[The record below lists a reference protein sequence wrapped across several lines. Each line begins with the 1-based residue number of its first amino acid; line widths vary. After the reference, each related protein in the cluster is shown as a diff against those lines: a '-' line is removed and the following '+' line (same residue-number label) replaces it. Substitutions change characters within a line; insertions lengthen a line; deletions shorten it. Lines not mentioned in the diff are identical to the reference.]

1 MDLTSVL
8 MLVIGLAIG
17 AAAAWFALR
26 ARASSAAA
34 DERAE
39 TAGARAELADA
50 QARVADAH
58 TRIADAQSQAA
69 EARAEAADAR
79 TQAADARTETAHVR
93 AESASLRAELARAE
107 ALAADVRTEVAEA
120 RAETAQAQ
128 SEAAEVASQ
137 LAAARAERDAA
148 RDRVAKLAE
157 DRESLVNQFKVLSGE
172 TLERQGK
179 TAEATAEQRLEKTK
193 AIIDPLTEL
202 MVKFSDRLAAVEK
215 DRVEMATEL
224 RNHVQQ
230 VQRTGE
236 HLRRETHALATAL
249 RKPQVRGSWGEMQL
263 KRVAE
268 YAGMVD
274 RCDFDLQTT
283 TTTSE
288 DRTIRPDMRVNLAD
302 GKFVYVDSKV
312 PLSAF
317 LEAHETE
324 DERVRAEKLALFGK
338 NVKSHVDQLSSKQY
352 WKSDTTTPE
361 FVVLFLPNEQFLFSA
376 LEQMP
381 DLQEYAAHR
390 DVVVATP
397 NTLIAMLRSVAYGW
411 KQAALAESAAEVF
424 TLGRELHD
432 RLAAMGSHV
441 DKTGR
446 SLKAAVNAY
455 NQMVGSME
463 SRVLVTAR
471 KFRDL
476 QVTDKELG
484 AHQTVDEAVRDV
496 SAPELVEDAA
506 QVEPMIGRGSK
517 RRRALSERDA
527 LTRDEPDLLDW
538 VDPPA
543 PPPAERRTS

>member
-1 MDLTSVL
+1 MDPTAVL
-8 MLVIGLAIG
+8 MLVIGLALG
-17 AAAAWFALR
+17 AAGAWFALR
-26 ARASSAAA
+26 SRGLSTAA
-34 DERAE
+34 DDRA
-39 TAGARAELADA
+39 TAFAAQAELARA
-50 QARVADAH
+50 QA
-58 TRIADAQSQAA
+58 QASD
-69 EARAEAADAR
+69 ARAEAADAR
-79 TQAADARTETAHVR
+79 TQAADARAETAHARSEV
-93 AESASLRAELARAE
+93 ATLRTEIARAE
-107 ALAADVRTEVAEA
+107 AVAADVRSDVAEA
-120 RAETAQAQ
+120 RAETAKSQA
-128 SEAAEVASQ
+128 EAAEVGSQ

-148 RDRVAKLAE
+148 RDRAQKLAE
-157 DRESLVNQFKVLSGE
+157 DRVALVNEFKVLSGE

-179 TAEATAEQRLEKTK
+179 AADVTAEQRFEKTK

-202 MVKFSDRLAAVEK
+202 MVKFSDRLASVEK
-215 DRVEMATEL
+215 DRVEMSTEL
-224 RNHVQQ
+224 RNHVQM
-230 VQRTGE
+230 VQNTGE

-268 YAGMVD
+268 YAGMVE
-274 RCDFDLQTT
+274 RCDFDLQAT

-302 GKFVYVDSKV
+302 GKFLYVDSKV

-324 DERVRAEKLALFGK
+324 DERARAEKMVLFGK
-338 NVKSHVDQLSSKQY
+338 NVKGHVDQLSSKQY
-352 WKSDTTTPE
+352 WKADSATPE
-361 FVVLFLPNEQFLFSA
+361 FVVLFLPNEQFLFAA
-376 LEQMP
+376 LEQVP

-432 RLAAMGSHV
+432 RLAAMGGHV

-471 KFRDL
+471 RFRDL
-476 QVTDKELG
+476 QVTDKELTSYT
-484 AHQTVDEAVRDV
+484 TVDESTRDIA
-496 SAPELVEDAA
+496 APELVEDAV
-506 QVEPMIGRGSK
+506 QVEPMIGRE
-517 RRRALSERDA
+517 RRKGLPERSELQRS
-527 LTRDEPDLLDW
+527 EPDLLEW
-538 VDPPA
+538 ADPPIG
-543 PPPAERRTS
+543 PKRDRRTS

>member
-1 MDLTSVL
+1 MDVTTVL
-8 MLVIGLAIG
+8 MLLIGLALG
-17 AAAAWFALR
+17 AAGAWFVLR
-26 ARASSAAA
+26 TRVAAASA

-39 TAGARAELADA
+39 NATAQAELAQARSVAAQARAEA
-50 QARVADAH
+50 
-58 TRIADAQSQAA
+58 S
-69 EARAEAADAR
+69 ESRASAADAR
-79 TQAADARTETAHVR
+79 TQAADARTETAHAR
-93 AESASLRAELARAE
+93 AEAASLRAELARAE
-107 ALAADVRTEVAEA
+107 AGAADVRTEVAQA
-120 RAETAQAQ
+120 RAETAEAQ
-128 SEAAEVASQ
+128 SDAADIASQ

-148 RDRVAKLAE
+148 RDRATKLAE
-157 DRESLVNQFKVLSGE
+157 DREALVNQFKVLSGE

-179 TAEATAEQRLEKTK
+179 AADATAEQRLQQTK
-193 AIIDPLTEL
+193 QIIDPLTEL

-224 RNHVQQ
+224 RSQVQQ
-230 VQRTGE
+230 VQNTGE

-274 RCDFDLQTT
+274 RCDFDLQAT

-302 GKFVYVDSKV
+302 GKFLYVDSKV
-312 PLSAF
+312 PLAAF
-317 LEAHETE
+317 LEAHETD
-324 DERVRAEKLALFGK
+324 DERRRAEKLTLFGK
-338 NVKSHVDQLSSKQY
+338 NVKGHVDQLSSKQY
-352 WKSDTTTPE
+352 WKADTATPE
-361 FVVLFLPNEQFLFSA
+361 FVVLFLPNEQFLFAA
-376 LEQMP
+376 LEQVP

-424 TLGRELHD
+424 ALGRELHD
-432 RLAAMGSHV
+432 RLAAMGGHV

-446 SLKAAVNAY
+446 ALKSAVNAY

-471 KFRDL
+471 RFRDL
-476 QVTDKELG
+476 QVTDKEL
-484 AHQTVDEAVRDV
+484 AAYVTVDESTRDIA
-496 SAPELVEDAA
+496 APELVEDAV
-506 QVEPMIGRGSK
+506 QVEPMIGRGS
-517 RRRALSERDA
+517 RRRGLPEQSE
-527 LTRDEPDLLDW
+527 LTRGEPDLFE
-538 VDPPA
+538 VADPPRVR
-543 PPPAERRTS
+543 EEKRRSS